1 MEQQSFKPRIFLG
14 IDFTPR
20 KRYRAEIEKLKREVE
35 ISNRVNADLR
45 RSFAAGEKDRND
57 LLKRCAEERNLRY
70 AAEAELQK
78 YLRKRGAN
86 GKFIKD
92 E

>member
-20 KRYRAEIEKLKREVE
+20 KRYRAEIENLKREVE
-35 ISNRVNADLR
+35 TSNRVSAYLR
-45 RSFAAGEKDRND
+45 RSFAAREEYRED
-57 LLKRCAEERNLRY
+57 LSKICAEERNLRL

>member
-1 MEQQSFKPRIFLG
+1 MKQQTFKPRKFLG
-14 IDFTPR
+14 IDFTSR
-20 KRYRAEIEKLKREVE
+20 KQYRAEITRLERM
-35 ISNRVNADLR
+35 NADLQ
-45 RSFAAGEKDRND
+45 RSFAAGEKDRCD
-57 LLKRCAEERNLRY
+57 LLKKCAEERNLRY
-70 AAEAELQK
+70 AAEAELRK

>member
-20 KRYRAEIEKLKREVE
+20 KRYRAEITRLER
-35 ISNRVNADLR
+35 INADLQ
-45 RSFAAGEKDRND
+45 RSFATGEKDRCD
-57 LLKRCAEERNLRY
+57 LLKKCAEERNLRY
-70 AAEAELQK
+70 AAEVELQK

-86 GKFIKD
+86 GKFVKD

>member
-1 MEQQSFKPRIFLG
+1 MKQQTFKPRKFLG
-14 IDFTPR
+14 VDFTPR
-20 KRYRAEIEKLKREVE
+20 KRYRAEITRLE
-35 ISNRVNADLR
+35 RVNADLQQ
-45 RSFAAGEKDRND
+45 SLESSEKDRLGALRD
-57 LLKRCAEERNLRY
+57 CAKQIDMRN
-70 AAEAELQK
+70 AVWAELQK

>member
-1 MEQQSFKPRIFLG
+1 MEQQSFRPRIFLG

-35 ISNRVNADLR
+35 TSNRVSAYLR
-45 RSFAAGEKDRND
+45 RSFAEGEEHRND
-57 LLKRCAEERNLRY
+57 LSKRYAEERNLRY
-70 AAEAELQK
+70 AAETKLQK
-78 YLRKRGAN
+78 YFRKRGAN

>member
-1 MEQQSFKPRIFLG
+1 MEQQTFKPRIFLG

-35 ISNRVNADLR
+35 TSNRVSAYLR
-45 RSFAAGEKDRND
+45 RSFAEGEEYRND
-57 LLKRCAEERNLRY
+57 LSKRYAEERNLRY